1 MEKHELKPLIEAI
14 YDLSGLPEHERR
26 GIYSIDAQVKYIIKK
41 LDKNSDKRL
50 SKYEFLD
57 QKNWIHDERLG
68 RFFFTY

>member
-1 MEKHELKPLIEAI
+1 LEKHELKPLIEAI